1 MRGAACRVR
10 CIRTVTCTSTPRTA
24 MSINKFQVVGEHQ
37 WEISRVQ
44 MGPMVPQ
51 ELRREQPDLLD
62 QTGPAPTGSGNKVIA
77 TPADGSSGISELRT
91 LVSADIPTDLA
102 LTGVPTAPTA
112 TALSDNTTIA
122 NTKYVDDAITAAE
135 SGIVSSGAAPPSVTV
150 STSNDNFTAGER
162 KTYDLSMGKSCL
174 VWKVT
179 ESNAKKFRLQLYSTS
194 AARAAD
200 ASRGRTIPLA
210 LGSQHG
216 CILDLYI
223 EQSGAVTPFKL
234 SPPVIGSNNDG
245 TQTTT
250 IYAGGA
256 KRGKPSTQNIQRVNF
271 LCFTGELNVNISSVG
286 CTNHRYS
293 GPLQSVG
300 AILRWWVF
308 YLRVGGT
315 NWTWRSCH
323 QRADR

>member
-51 ELRREQPDLLD
+51 KLREQPDLLD

-150 STSNDNFTAGER
+150 STSNDSFTAGER

-245 TQTTT
+245 TQTKRSTPAVT
-250 IYAGGA
+250 SVENPVLRIY
-256 KRGKPSTQNIQRVNF
+256 
-271 LCFTGELNVNISSVG
+271 NVSISYVSLE
-286 CTNHRYS
+286 S
-293 GPLQSVG
+293 
-300 AILRWWVF
+300 
-308 YLRVGGT
+308 
-315 NWTWRSCH
+315 
-323 QRADR
+323 